1 MKSMFFLFCFI
12 PALIFAQTDS
22 IVNYTDINGMKQGY
36 WIKKDANGQKI
47 YEGYFK
53 NNIPYGIMRR
63 FHGNGVVK
71 AIMEFDKN
79 DQKKVKVTYFDD
91 TGELSAK
98 GFFYDKKR
106 DSTWQY
112 FGQSAM
118 LVGEEHYVKGK
129 KHGVSKKYY
138 PSGKIVEEIWYKNG
152 KLDGPWI
159 RYYENGNMRMKTQ
172 QINDKRIGDFYS
184 YFADGKV
191 EIKGFYENDLK
202 DGIWK
207 KFDDK
212 GKVIKE
218 MKFTEGK
225 LENEEAIDKEF
236 TKELEDAEKIITPK
250 TKLVSF
256 TYVSNALGTINPVKE
271 LTEIAHKNGAKVLV
285 DAAQAIQHF
294 QIDVQALDCDFL
306 VFSGHKIYG
315 PTGTGILYGK
325 EDILNA
331 MPPFEGGGDMIK
343 TVSFKGTEFNDLPF
357 KFEAG
362 TPHIAGCIAL
372 GTAIE
377 YIQKIGLENIQQY
390 EAALLDYAT
399 EQLSQIEGLKI
410 YGTAKNKSAVLSF
423 LLDGIHPY
431 DVGVILDNQG
441 IAIRTGHHCAQPIME
456 HYNITGTCRA
466 TFAFYNT
473 KEEIDLLKE
482 GILKAKKM
490 LS

>member
-1 MKSMFFLFCFI
+1 MIQPSQM
-12 PALIFAQTDS
+12 
-22 IVNYTDINGMKQGY
+22 DIQQIRADFPILNEKIRGKQLVYLDNG
-36 WIKKDANGQKI
+36 ASTQKPQAVI
-47 YEGYFK
+47 DRE
-53 NNIPYGIMRR
+53 N
-63 FHGNGVVK
+63 
-71 AIMEFDKN
+71 
-79 DQKKVKVTYFDD
+79 
-91 TGELSAK
+91 
-98 GFFYDKKR
+98 FFYEH
-106 DSTWQY
+106 QY
-112 FGQSAM
+112 ANIHRGVHYLSQIGTDLYEQVRRQIQQFINAKHEHEIIYTKGTTNAIN
-118 LVGEEHYVKGK
+118 LVAYTFGK
-129 KHGVSKKYY
+129 KFIGEGDEIVVTEMEHHSNIVPWQMLCEEKKC
-138 PSGKIVEEIWYKNG
+138 I
-152 KLDGPWI
+152 L
-159 RYYENGNMRMKTQ
+159 
-172 QINDKRIGDFYS
+172 
-184 YFADGKV
+184 
-191 EIKGFYENDLK
+191 
-202 DGIWK
+202 
-207 KFDDK
+207 
-212 GKVIKE
+212 KVIPLQEDGTIK
-218 MKFTEGK
+218 
-225 LENEEAIDKEF
+225 
-236 TKELEDAEKIITPK
+236 LEDAEKIITPK

>member
-1 MKSMFFLFCFI
+1 MIQPSQMDIQQIRADFPILNEKIRGNQLVYLDNGASTQKPQAVIDREKYFYEHQYANIHRGVHYLSQIGTDLYEQVRRQIQQFI
-12 PALIFAQTDS
+12 NAKHEHEI
-22 IVNYTDINGMKQGY
+22 IYTKGTTNAIN
-36 WIKKDANGQKI
+36 
-47 YEGYFK
+47 
-53 NNIPYGIMRR
+53 
-63 FHGNGVVK
+63 
-71 AIMEFDKN
+71 
-79 DQKKVKVTYFDD
+79 
-91 TGELSAK
+91 
-98 GFFYDKKR
+98 
-106 DSTWQY
+106 
-112 FGQSAM
+112 
-118 LVGEEHYVKGK
+118 LVAYTFGK
-129 KHGVSKKYY
+129 KFIGEGDEIVVTEMEHHSNIVPWQMLCEEKKC
-138 PSGKIVEEIWYKNG
+138 I
-152 KLDGPWI
+152 L
-159 RYYENGNMRMKTQ
+159 
-172 QINDKRIGDFYS
+172 
-184 YFADGKV
+184 
-191 EIKGFYENDLK
+191 
-202 DGIWK
+202 
-207 KFDDK
+207 
-212 GKVIKE
+212 KVIPLQEDGTIK
-218 MKFTEGK
+218 
-225 LENEEAIDKEF
+225 
-236 TKELEDAEKIITPK
+236 LEDAEKIITPK